1 MKENTNCNSLD
12 KSLVDHPTNLLI
24 VQLRHPTIFIS
35 IRFIKLAF
43 LELAGI
49 EKFLQSVPIRV
60 ALRL

>member
-24 VQLRHPTIFIS
+24 VQLRHPTIFVS
-35 IRFIKLAF
+35 ICLIKSAV

-49 EKFLQSVPIRV
+49 EKFL
-60 ALRL
+60 